1 MMNATDWREHAA
13 KYRKDLLEDTLPF
26 WLSHAVDSEGGGF
39 VSCVD
44 RDGAW
49 LDDDKSGWVQGRFTW
64 LLARLHAEIGPRKE
78 WLEGAQHG
86 IEFMRRCGYD
96 EDRRMWFHLDRSGR
110 GLRKR
115 RYAYTEFFAAMAF
128 AEWSRCSGDEEAGA
142 EARRLFQLACDDMR
156 GGRGPAKV
164 EPIRPG
170 KALGVPM
177 ITLGAAHVLEDC
189 LEEPGVEE
197 ERTRAVAELRNDFF
211 HPELEVLLECV
222 GPDGE
227 LIDHLDGRHVNPG
240 HSIEA
245 AWFLMEEARRRGAPE
260 VLTDA
265 VRVLDGA
272 WALGWDDE
280 HGGLLSLVDVSG
292 RPVQELWAELKLW
305 WPHCEAIIACLCA
318 ARATGEERHVDRW
331 RQVNDWAHA
340 HFPDPEHG
348 EWFGYLRRDGSVMN
362 EAKGNMWKGPFHVP
376 RMQWMAAELC
386 DAMAGSREE

>member
-1 MMNATDWREHAA
+1 
-13 KYRKDLLEDTLPF
+13 
-26 WLSHAVDSEGGGF
+26 
-39 VSCVD
+39 
-44 RDGAW
+44 
-49 LDDDKSGWVQGRFTW
+49 
-64 LLARLHAEIGPRKE
+64 
-78 WLEGAQHG
+78 
-86 IEFMRRCGYD
+86 
-96 EDRRMWFHLDRSGR
+96 
-110 GLRKR
+110 
-115 RYAYTEFFAAMAF
+115 
-128 AEWSRCSGDEEAGA
+128 
-142 EARRLFQLACDDMR
+142 MR

-197 ERTRAVAELRNDFF
+197 ERARAVAELRNDFF
-211 HPELEVLLECV
+211 HPELGVLLECV

-376 RMQWMAAELC
+376 RMQWMASELC